1 MKYIF
6 FKLNFY
12 HFILFGILMKENF
25 IINENRKPL
34 LDTENDLI
42 EMSKNVKIINSL
54 KADIEE
60 LINKKSIKKDFSKND
75 ILNIEDKYKQIKKQI
90 NKFMNKKNY
99 IYNFIRIEKSSK
111 KKINEN
117 DENENLLE
125 ENKMDN
131 AMENIKRMQDEIK
144 NKVNSLD
151 EKLKKVE
158 SFDFKKN
165 DSLINEINKN
175 EINFIINENKKIQK
189 YENSILNT
197 KADIYNEETK
207 ELEKVSKTIEMIKQ
221 GTNDM
226 KLFVESQGNKIN
238 YLNDEHKKIQDNI
251 ENGIDE
257 LYETRTRR
265 EKKKTNIVVSII
277 CLIFLIIIII
287 YMIYKKIHSK

>member
-1 MKYIF
+1 
-6 FKLNFY
+6 
-12 HFILFGILMKENF
+12 MKENF

-54 KADIEE
+54 KTDIEE

-111 KKINEN
+111 KKRNEN
-117 DENENLLE
+117 DESENLLE

-131 AMENIKRMQDEIK
+131 AMENIKKMQDEIK

>member
-1 MKYIF
+1 
-6 FKLNFY
+6 
-12 HFILFGILMKENF
+12 MKENYV
-25 IINENRKPL
+25 INENRKPL
-34 LDTENDLI
+34 LDIENDLI

-90 NKFMNKKNY
+90 KKFMNEKNY

-111 KKINEN
+111 KKSNEN
-117 DENENLLE
+117 DESENLLE

-165 DSLINEINKN
+165 ESLINEINKN
-175 EINFIINENKKIQK
+175 EITYKYDNETNFITNENKKIQK
-189 YENSILNT
+189 YKNSILNT

-238 YLNDEHKKIQDNI
+238 YLNDEHKKIQDSI

-257 LYETRTRR
+257 LYETRTKR

>member
-1 MKYIF
+1 
-6 FKLNFY
+6 
-12 HFILFGILMKENF
+12 MKENF

-34 LDTENDLI
+34 LDIENDLI

-111 KKINEN
+111 KNSNEN
-117 DENENLLE
+117 DESENLLE

-165 DSLINEINKN
+165 ESLINEINKN
-175 EINFIINENKKIQK
+175 EINDTTIFSNENKQIQK
-189 YENSILNT
+189 YKNSILNT
-197 KADIYNEETK
+197 KADIYNEKTK

-265 EKKKTNIVVSII
+265 EKKKTNIIISII

>member
-1 MKYIF
+1 
-6 FKLNFY
+6 
-12 HFILFGILMKENF
+12 MKENY

-34 LDTENDLI
+34 LDIENDLI

-60 LINKKSIKKDFSKND
+60 VINKKSIKKDFSKND

-90 NKFMNKKNY
+90 NKFMNEKNY

-111 KKINEN
+111 KNTNEN

-131 AMENIKRMQDEIK
+131 AMENIKKMQDEMK
-144 NKVNSLD
+144 NKVNALD

-158 SFDFKKN
+158 LFDFKKN

-175 EINFIINENKKIQK
+175 EINDTNFINNENKKMQK
-189 YENSILNT
+189 YKNSILNT

-226 KLFVESQGNKIN
+226 KLYVESQGNKIN
-238 YLNDEHKKIQDNI
+238 YLNDEHKRIQDNI

-265 EKKKTNIVVSII
+265 EKKRSNIIISII
-277 CLIFLIIIII
+277 CLIFLIIVII
-287 YMIYKKIHSK
+287 YMIYKKIHS

>member
-1 MKYIF
+1 
-6 FKLNFY
+6 
-12 HFILFGILMKENF
+12 MKENY

-34 LDTENDLI
+34 LDIENDLI

-54 KADIEE
+54 KTDIDE
-60 LINKKSIKKDFSKND
+60 IVDKKPNKNDFSKNE

-90 NKFMNKKNY
+90 NKFMNEKNY

-111 KKINEN
+111 NKVNEN

-125 ENKMDN
+125 ENKMDS
-131 AMENIKRMQDEIK
+131 AMENIKKMQDEIK
-144 NKVNSLD
+144 NKVNALD

-158 SFDFKKN
+158 LFEFKKN

-175 EINFIINENKKIQK
+175 EINDTTIFSKENKQIQK
-189 YENSILNT
+189 YKNSILNT

-226 KLFVESQGNKIN
+226 KMYVESQGNKIN
-238 YLNDEHKKIQDNI
+238 YLNDQNLKIQDNI
-251 ENGIDE
+251 ENGINE
-257 LYETRTRR
+257 LYETRIRR
-265 EKKKTNIVVSII
+265 EKKKTNIIISII

-287 YMIYKKIHSK
+287 YMIYKKIHS

>member
-1 MKYIF
+1 
-6 FKLNFY
+6 
-12 HFILFGILMKENF
+12 MKENF

-111 KKINEN
+111 KKSNEN
-117 DENENLLE
+117 DESENLLE

-175 EINFIINENKKIQK
+175 EINFITNENKKIQK
-189 YENSILNT
+189 YKNSILNT

-238 YLNDEHKKIQDNI
+238 YLNDEHKKIQDSI

-257 LYETRTRR
+257 LYETRTKR

>member
-1 MKYIF
+1 
-6 FKLNFY
+6 
-12 HFILFGILMKENF
+12 MKENY

-34 LDTENDLI
+34 LDIENDLI

-60 LINKKSIKKDFSKND
+60 VINKKSIKKDFSKND
-75 ILNIEDKYKQIKKQI
+75 ILNIEDKYKKIKKQI
-90 NKFMNKKNY
+90 NKFMNEKNY

-111 KKINEN
+111 KNTNEN

-131 AMENIKRMQDEIK
+131 AMENIKKMQDEMK
-144 NKVNSLD
+144 NKVNALD

-158 SFDFKKN
+158 LFDFKKN

-175 EINFIINENKKIQK
+175 EINDTNFINNENKKMQK
-189 YENSILNT
+189 YKNSILNT

-207 ELEKVSKTIEMIKQ
+207 ELEKVSKAIEMIKQ

-226 KLFVESQGNKIN
+226 KLYVESQGNKIN
-238 YLNDEHKKIQDNI
+238 YLNDEHKRIQDNI

-265 EKKKTNIVVSII
+265 EKKRSNIIISII

-287 YMIYKKIHSK
+287 YMIYKKIHS

>member
-1 MKYIF
+1 
-6 FKLNFY
+6 
-12 HFILFGILMKENF
+12 MKENY

-34 LDTENDLI
+34 LDIENDLI

-60 LINKKSIKKDFSKND
+60 VINKKSIKKDFTKND

-90 NKFMNKKNY
+90 NKFMNEKNY

-111 KKINEN
+111 KNTYEN

-131 AMENIKRMQDEIK
+131 AMENIKKMQDEMK
-144 NKVNSLD
+144 NKVNALD

-158 SFDFKKN
+158 LFDFKKN

-175 EINFIINENKKIQK
+175 EINDTNFNNNENKKMQK
-189 YENSILNT
+189 YKNSILNT

-207 ELEKVSKTIEMIKQ
+207 ELEKVSKAIEMIKQ

-226 KLFVESQGNKIN
+226 KLYVESQGNKIN
-238 YLNDEHKKIQDNI
+238 YLNDEHKRIQDDI

-265 EKKKTNIVVSII
+265 EKKRSNIIISII
-277 CLIFLIIIII
+277 CLIFLIIVII
-287 YMIYKKIHSK
+287 YIIYKKIHS

>member
-1 MKYIF
+1 
-6 FKLNFY
+6 
-12 HFILFGILMKENF
+12 MKENF

-60 LINKKSIKKDFSKND
+60 LINKKSIKNDFSKND

-111 KKINEN
+111 KKRNEN
-117 DENENLLE
+117 DESENLLE

-238 YLNDEHKKIQDNI
+238 YLNDEHKKIQDSI

>member
-1 MKYIF
+1 
-6 FKLNFY
+6 
-12 HFILFGILMKENF
+12 MKENY

-34 LDTENDLI
+34 LDIENDLI

-60 LINKKSIKKDFSKND
+60 VINKKSIKKDFTKND

-90 NKFMNKKNY
+90 NKFMNEKNY

-111 KKINEN
+111 KNTYEN

-131 AMENIKRMQDEIK
+131 AMENIKKMQDEMK
-144 NKVNSLD
+144 NKVNALD

-158 SFDFKKN
+158 LFDFKKN

-175 EINFIINENKKIQK
+175 EINDTNFNNNENKKMQK
-189 YENSILNT
+189 YKNSILNT

-207 ELEKVSKTIEMIKQ
+207 ELEKVSKAIEMIKQ

-226 KLFVESQGNKIN
+226 KLYVESQGNKIN
-238 YLNDEHKKIQDNI
+238 YLNDEHKRIQDDI

-265 EKKKTNIVVSII
+265 EKKRSNIIISII
-277 CLIFLIIIII
+277 CLIFLIIVII
-287 YMIYKKIHSK
+287 YMIYKKIHS

>member
-1 MKYIF
+1 
-6 FKLNFY
+6 
-12 HFILFGILMKENF
+12 MKENF

-111 KKINEN
+111 KKSNEN
-117 DENENLLE
+117 DESENLLE

-257 LYETRTRR
+257 LYETRTKR

>member
-1 MKYIF
+1 
-6 FKLNFY
+6 
-12 HFILFGILMKENF
+12 MKENY

-34 LDTENDLI
+34 LDIENDLI

-54 KADIEE
+54 KTDIDE
-60 LINKKSIKKDFSKND
+60 IVDKKPNKNDFSKNE

-90 NKFMNKKNY
+90 NKFMNEKNY

-111 KKINEN
+111 NKVNEN

-125 ENKMDN
+125 ENKMDT
-131 AMENIKRMQDEIK
+131 AMENIKKMQDEIK
-144 NKVNSLD
+144 NKVNALD

-158 SFDFKKN
+158 LFEFKKN

-175 EINFIINENKKIQK
+175 EINDTTIFSKENKQIQK
-189 YENSILNT
+189 YKNSILNI

-221 GTNDM
+221 VTNDM
-226 KLFVESQGNKIN
+226 KIYVESQGNKIN

-257 LYETRTRR
+257 LYETRIRR
-265 EKKKTNIVVSII
+265 EKKKTNIIVSII

>member
-1 MKYIF
+1 
-6 FKLNFY
+6 
-12 HFILFGILMKENF
+12 MKENY

-34 LDTENDLI
+34 LDIENDLI

-54 KADIEE
+54 KIDVDEI
-60 LINKKSIKKDFSKND
+60 IDKKSNKNDFSKND

-90 NKFMNKKNY
+90 NKFMNEKNY

-111 KKINEN
+111 NKVNEN

-131 AMENIKRMQDEIK
+131 AMENIKKMQDEIK
-144 NKVNSLD
+144 NKVNALD
-151 EKLKKVE
+151 EKLKKVKL
-158 SFDFKKN
+158 FDFKKN

-175 EINFIINENKKIQK
+175 EINDTNFISKDNKKIQK
-189 YENSILNT
+189 YKNSILNT

-226 KLFVESQGNKIN
+226 KIFVENQGNKIN
-238 YLNDEHKKIQDNI
+238 YLNEEHNKIKDNI

-257 LYETRTRR
+257 LYEARIRR
-265 EKKKTNIVVSII
+265 EKKKTNIIISII

-287 YMIYKKIHSK
+287 YMIYKKIHS

>member
-1 MKYIF
+1 
-6 FKLNFY
+6 
-12 HFILFGILMKENF
+12 MKENY

-34 LDTENDLI
+34 LDIENDLI

-60 LINKKSIKKDFSKND
+60 VINKKSIKKDFSKND

-90 NKFMNKKNY
+90 NKFMNEKNY

-111 KKINEN
+111 KNTNEN

-131 AMENIKRMQDEIK
+131 AMENIKKMQDEMK
-144 NKVNSLD
+144 NKVNALD

-158 SFDFKKN
+158 LFDFKKN

-175 EINFIINENKKIQK
+175 EINDTNFINNENKKMQK
-189 YENSILNT
+189 YKNSILNT

-226 KLFVESQGNKIN
+226 KLYVESQGNKIN
-238 YLNDEHKKIQDNI
+238 YLNDEHKRIQDNI

-265 EKKKTNIVVSII
+265 EKKKSNIIISII

-287 YMIYKKIHSK
+287 YMIYKKIHS

>member
-1 MKYIF
+1 
-6 FKLNFY
+6 
-12 HFILFGILMKENF
+12 MKENYV
-25 IINENRKPL
+25 INENRKPL
-34 LDTENDLI
+34 LDIENDLI

-54 KADIEE
+54 KTDIEE

-111 KKINEN
+111 KKSNEN
-117 DENENLLE
+117 DESENLLE

>member
-1 MKYIF
+1 
-6 FKLNFY
+6 
-12 HFILFGILMKENF
+12 MKENYV
-25 IINENRKPL
+25 INENRKPL
-34 LDTENDLI
+34 LDIENDLI

-111 KKINEN
+111 KKSNDN

-238 YLNDEHKKIQDNI
+238 YLNDEHKKIQDSI

>member
-1 MKYIF
+1 
-6 FKLNFY
+6 
-12 HFILFGILMKENF
+12 MKENY

-34 LDTENDLI
+34 LDIENDLI

-60 LINKKSIKKDFSKND
+60 VINKKSIKKDFSKND
-75 ILNIEDKYKQIKKQI
+75 ILNIEDKYKKIKKQI
-90 NKFMNKKNY
+90 NKFMNEKNY

-111 KKINEN
+111 KNTNEN

-131 AMENIKRMQDEIK
+131 AMENIKKMQDEMK
-144 NKVNSLD
+144 NKVNALD

-158 SFDFKKN
+158 LFDFKKN

-175 EINFIINENKKIQK
+175 EINDNNFINNENKKMKK
-189 YENSILNT
+189 YKNSILNT

-207 ELEKVSKTIEMIKQ
+207 ELEKVSKAIEMIKQ

-226 KLFVESQGNKIN
+226 KLYVESQGNKIN
-238 YLNDEHKKIQDNI
+238 YLNDEHKRIQDNI

-265 EKKKTNIVVSII
+265 EKKRSNIIISII
-277 CLIFLIIIII
+277 CLIFLIIVII
-287 YMIYKKIHSK
+287 YMIYKKIHS

>member
-12 HFILFGILMKENF
+12 HFILFGILMKENL

-111 KKINEN
+111 KKSNDN

-131 AMENIKRMQDEIK
+131 AMENIKKMQDEIK

-257 LYETRTRR
+257 LYETRTKR

>member
-1 MKYIF
+1 
-6 FKLNFY
+6 
-12 HFILFGILMKENF
+12 MKENF

-99 IYNFIRIEKSSK
+99 MYNFIRIEKSSK
-111 KKINEN
+111 KKSNEN
-117 DENENLLE
+117 DESENLLE

-131 AMENIKRMQDEIK
+131 AMENIKKMQDEIK

-238 YLNDEHKKIQDNI
+238 YLNDEHQKIQDNI

>member
-1 MKYIF
+1 
-6 FKLNFY
+6 
-12 HFILFGILMKENF
+12 MKENF

-131 AMENIKRMQDEIK
+131 AMENIKKMQDEIK

-165 DSLINEINKN
+165 ESLINEINKN
-175 EINFIINENKKIQK
+175 EITYKYDNETNFITNENKEIQK
-189 YENSILNT
+189 YKNSILNT

-226 KLFVESQGNKIN
+226 KLYVESQGNKIN

-257 LYETRTRR
+257 LYETRTKR

>member
-1 MKYIF
+1 
-6 FKLNFY
+6 
-12 HFILFGILMKENF
+12 MKENY

-34 LDTENDLI
+34 LDIENDLI

-60 LINKKSIKKDFSKND
+60 VINKKSIKKDFTKND

-90 NKFMNKKNY
+90 NKFMNEKNY

-111 KKINEN
+111 KNTYEN

-131 AMENIKRMQDEIK
+131 AMENIKKMQDEMK
-144 NKVNSLD
+144 NKVNALD
-151 EKLKKVE
+151 EKLKKDE
-158 SFDFKKN
+158 LFDFKKN

-175 EINFIINENKKIQK
+175 EINDTNFNNNENKKMQK
-189 YENSILNT
+189 YKNSILNT

-226 KLFVESQGNKIN
+226 KLYVESQGNKIN
-238 YLNDEHKKIQDNI
+238 YLNDEHKRIQDDI

-265 EKKKTNIVVSII
+265 EKKRSNIIISII
-277 CLIFLIIIII
+277 CLIFLIIVII
-287 YMIYKKIHSK
+287 YMIYKKIHS

>member
-1 MKYIF
+1 
-6 FKLNFY
+6 
-12 HFILFGILMKENF
+12 MKENY

-34 LDTENDLI
+34 LDIENDLI

-60 LINKKSIKKDFSKND
+60 VINKKSIKKDFTKND

-90 NKFMNKKNY
+90 NKFMNEKNY

-111 KKINEN
+111 KNTYEN

-131 AMENIKRMQDEIK
+131 AMENIKKMQDEMK
-144 NKVNSLD
+144 NKVNALD

-158 SFDFKKN
+158 LFDFKKN

-175 EINFIINENKKIQK
+175 EINDTNFNNNENKKMQK
-189 YENSILNT
+189 YKNSILNT

-226 KLFVESQGNKIN
+226 KLYVESQGNKIN
-238 YLNDEHKKIQDNI
+238 YLNDEHKRIQDDI

-265 EKKKTNIVVSII
+265 EKKRSNIIISII
-277 CLIFLIIIII
+277 CLIFLIIVII
-287 YMIYKKIHSK
+287 YMIYKKIHS

>member
-1 MKYIF
+1 
-6 FKLNFY
+6 
-12 HFILFGILMKENF
+12 MKENY

-34 LDTENDLI
+34 LDIENDLI

-54 KADIEE
+54 KTDIDE
-60 LINKKSIKKDFSKND
+60 IVDKKSNKNDFSKNE

-90 NKFMNKKNY
+90 NKFMNEKNY

-111 KKINEN
+111 NKVNEN

-125 ENKMDN
+125 ENKMDS
-131 AMENIKRMQDEIK
+131 AMENIKKMQDEIK
-144 NKVNSLD
+144 NKVNALD

-158 SFDFKKN
+158 LFEFKKN

-175 EINFIINENKKIQK
+175 EINDTTIFKNENKQIQK
-189 YENSILNT
+189 YKNSILNT

-226 KLFVESQGNKIN
+226 KMYVESQGNKIN
-238 YLNDEHKKIQDNI
+238 YLNDQHIKIQDNI
-251 ENGIDE
+251 ENGINE
-257 LYETRTRR
+257 LYETRIRR
-265 EKKKTNIVVSII
+265 EKKKTNIIISII

-287 YMIYKKIHSK
+287 YMIYKKIHS

>member
-1 MKYIF
+1 
-6 FKLNFY
+6 
-12 HFILFGILMKENF
+12 MKENF

-111 KKINEN
+111 KKSNEN
-117 DENENLLE
+117 DESENLLE

-175 EINFIINENKKIQK
+175 ETNFIINENKKIQK
-189 YENSILNT
+189 YENNILNT

-287 YMIYKKIHSK
+287 YMIYKKIHS

>member
-12 HFILFGILMKENF
+12 HFILFGILMKENL

-111 KKINEN
+111 KKSNDN

-265 EKKKTNIVVSII
+265 EKKKTNIIISII

>member
-1 MKYIF
+1 
-6 FKLNFY
+6 
-12 HFILFGILMKENF
+12 MKENY

-34 LDTENDLI
+34 LDIENDLI

-54 KADIEE
+54 KIDVDEI
-60 LINKKSIKKDFSKND
+60 IDKKSNKNDFSKND

-90 NKFMNKKNY
+90 NKFMNEKNY

-111 KKINEN
+111 NKVNEN

-131 AMENIKRMQDEIK
+131 AMENIKKKQEEIK
-144 NKVNSLD
+144 NKVNALD
-151 EKLKKVE
+151 EKLKKVKL
-158 SFDFKKN
+158 FDFKKN

-175 EINFIINENKKIQK
+175 EINDTNFISKDNKKIQK
-189 YENSILNT
+189 YKNSILNT

-226 KLFVESQGNKIN
+226 KIFVENQGNKIN
-238 YLNDEHKKIQDNI
+238 YLNEEHNKIKDNI

-257 LYETRTRR
+257 LYEARIRR
-265 EKKKTNIVVSII
+265 EKKKTNIIISII

-287 YMIYKKIHSK
+287 YMIYKKIHS